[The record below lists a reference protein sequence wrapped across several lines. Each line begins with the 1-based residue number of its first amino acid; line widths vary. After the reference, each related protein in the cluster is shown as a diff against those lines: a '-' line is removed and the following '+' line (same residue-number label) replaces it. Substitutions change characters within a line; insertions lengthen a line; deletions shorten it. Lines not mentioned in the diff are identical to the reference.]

1 MISMEHI
8 NNVITISQ
16 TKEKTK
22 QLTTEILLKT
32 LEEEYNIKYTEEDV
46 FSIMKMWTL
55 NRVR

>member
-16 TKEKTK
+16 TKEKTT

-32 LEEEYNIKYTEEDV
+32 LEEEYNTKYTEEDV
-46 FSIMKMWTL
+46 FSIMKMWSL
-55 NRVR
+55 KRGR